1 MQVQERSRKNKTP
14 NLKKKTR
21 NLSIRRVRLIRLV
34 SGRGPSLR
42 PGRTDVGWYR
52 RAVCIETRLIAAALA
67 VQIPTQV
74 SVGDPAGNTGPNL
87 AWPSHAGSVRLHM
100 DEAKVHRACPFPLG
114 PAARRSSRQAA
125 AVGRMSYHVRARCTV

>member
-1 MQVQERSRKNKTP
+1 VVTYQQDARCRYKSDQEKTK
-14 NLKKKTR
+14 LLISKKKTR

-87 AWPSHAGSVRLHM
+87 AWPGLVTRDLYGSIWTRRKFIARV
-100 DEAKVHRACPFPLG
+100 PFPL
-114 PAARRSSRQAA
+114 ARPRD
-125 AVGRMSYHVRARCTV
+125 ARLVKQQQLAG